1 MNLRK
6 CIVGFDF
13 GTTSLSV
20 VVFNI
25 EEIYIEKILNYNTN
39 AYIPF
44 VDDLKK
50 EQSLDIIS
58 GFFRKAIDEIA
69 QIPDVEIIGYSFTGQ
84 MHGII
89 GLNERGEAITNLV
102 TWQDRSGDILIP
114 SGSTILQ
121 EIRRATAVNTVVN
134 GYGIVTLYKWLKY
147 DKRTDIYS
155 FCTLPDYF
163 ARQLARKKEVVVEI
177 TPSMAHSIGLYD
189 LYTNQWQTLLISKIG
204 LQNIVFPRIVA
215 ESYVIGYKKSQKQGV
230 PVFCAIGDNQASFEG
245 SVVDKQQT
253 ILLNVGTG
261 TQLSFLVAKSEIH
274 KYDKYADGFET
285 QIRPYDDAHYLLA
298 TSFLN
303 GGSVYKSLFNFFK
316 DVAQNLFGLT
326 DIDENFLWK
335 QMMTLGEKAQL
346 KENPLVVNPLL
357 EGQRK
362 DPSVG
367 GTISN
372 LHTANFTSGYFVTG
386 FLKGLAEYYKTGLY
400 PELASSISSICG
412 SGNGL
417 KRNPLFCDIIQSTFG
432 YPLQLTSYNEEAA
445 LGAVV
450 NTYSVIT
457 KSEGHSILKKLN
469 SQKMDKSVNSIHS
482 KKSEERFLNK
492 I

>member
-1 MNLRK
+1 MDSKK
-6 CIVGFDF
+6 CIIGFDF

-20 VVFNI
+20 VIFNTEDI
-25 EEIYIEKILNYNTN
+25 TIEKILNYNTD
-39 AYIPF
+39 AYIHF
-44 VDDLKK
+44 DDDRKK
-50 EQSLDIIS
+50 EQSLDTIS
-58 GFFRKAIDEIA
+58 LFFQKAIDEIA
-69 QIPDVEIIGYSFTGQ
+69 KITNIEIVGYSFTGQ

-89 GLNERGEAITNLV
+89 GLNDRGEAVTNLV
-102 TWQDRSGDILIP
+102 TWQDRSGEIQMP

-121 EIRRATAVNTVVN
+121 EIRTLTGVNTLVN
-134 GYGIVTLYKWLKY
+134 GYGIVTLYKWIQY
-147 DKRTDIYS
+147 DKRTDIHS

-163 ARQLARKKEVVVEI
+163 ARQLVGKKEKGVEI
-177 TPSMAHSIGLYD
+177 TSTMAHSVGLYD
-189 LYTNQWQTLLISKIG
+189 LYTDQWQTSLINKIR
-204 LQNIVFPRIVA
+204 LQNIVFPTIVG
-215 ESYVIGYKKSQKQGV
+215 ESCTIGYEKSSQAKV
-230 PVFCAIGDNQASFEG
+230 PVFCAIGDNQASFGG
-245 SVVDKQQT
+245 SVVDKKST

-261 TQLSFLVAKSEIH
+261 TQLSFLVAKSEIN
-274 KYDKYADGFET
+274 KYDKYVDGFET

-326 DIDENFLWK
+326 EIDESLLWK
-335 QMMTLGEKAQL
+335 QMMLLGEKFEL
-346 KENPLVVNPLL
+346 KENSLIVNPLL

-372 LHTANFTSGYFVTG
+372 LHTANFTSGNFVAG

-400 PELASSISSICG
+400 PELATSISSICG

-417 KRNPLFCDIIQSTFG
+417 KRNPLFCNIIQSTFG

-450 NTYSVIT
+450 NAYGLIT
-457 KSEGHSILKKLN
+457 KSEVRFVLERLN
-469 SQKMDKSVNSIHS
+469 S
-482 KKSEERFLNK
+482 
-492 I
+492 